1 MEHVCLAILV
11 DIPLAVRHN
20 VPPARQGQ
28 VNLYQGNLLA
38 HPVTLDP
45 MLGFFQPSAHLVKK
59 ANTNGHPQ
67 VVHALR
73 VLRVP
78 TRQTKVVLSAPS
90 VRYSLIVEC
99 RHPPNAYPAKLDTL
113 RD

>member
-45 MLGFFQPSAHLVKK
+45 MLRFLQLRAQNVKK
-59 ANTNGHPQ
+59 ANTNRHPQ

-78 TRQTKVVLSAPS
+78 TR
-90 VRYSLIVEC
+90 E
-99 RHPPNAYPAKLDTL
+99 N
-113 RD
+113 